1 MVKLFD
7 EEFIGLTPNQQRQ
20 IPIEVEGRF
29 TIAIENALSDPEV
42 VGFKSVICYRVGLA
56 IPAFDA
62 DARIAIY
69 DILQSQDKERCSR
82 LEDDRLS
89 PFFVHLTALAI
100 ERSNNKKPFQFHTGL
115 GDNDIDLESSNPS
128 HLQRFIETY
137 PEVPIVLLHAS
148 YPFTKE
154 AGYLASVFGNV
165 WLDIGEIFPFLSQ
178 DGQERAIREALDLC
192 PSEKLMWSTGS
203 VASSPNMGLVAS
215 NLLTDG
221 HWFPETYLLAT
232 MQVREA
238 MNEVLRGYVK
248 RGALTEPEAIKIVK
262 DVFFNTSNRLYE
274 LELSLTAITLTGTS
288 IGDFPPQ

>member
-20 IPIEVEGRF
+20 IPIEVERRF

-69 DILQSQDKERCSR
+69 DILQSKDKERCSR

-128 HLQRFIETY
+128 HLQRFIEAY

-192 PSEKLMWSTGS
+192 PSEKLMWSTGICY
-203 VASSPNMGLVAS
+203 AK
-215 NLLTDG
+215 
-221 HWFPETYLLAT
+221 FETYYPLICL
-232 MQVREA
+232 
-238 MNEVLRGYVK
+238 
-248 RGALTEPEAIKIVK
+248 
-262 DVFFNTSNRLYE
+262 
-274 LELSLTAITLTGTS
+274 
-288 IGDFPPQ
+288 